1 MENIECPLCGEE
13 HPQGSRFCPTTGQSL
28 ENPTRAPSRDS
39 DPQEKS
45 VEIKQIDP
53 EEKPIFLT
61 EMSPVALDLEG
72 WMDDD
77 ALRAALEG
85 LVSRNR
91 DGQARQLLDVL
102 TQEPDNATA
111 WIWLAREAQA
121 GVEKRACLQKALQLE
136 PEHAAAR
143 LAWTDLDPLPTRQ
156 ESAAVYEGGKVE
168 SDGDDEPHAALEE
181 EEAPPEEDYSGIEL
195 PEEAL
200 IQIVEAEDETPEP
213 ETSAGSGRVFE
224 SLLDIEPAMDLPE
237 DEPQP
242 APLAQDWQE
251 TTYEENVVDQTLE
264 AVISRPRRRAS
275 ASQITL
281 MVILALLLATN
292 IWTAL
297 SIVRLERTVE
307 ALETQTADT
316 NTLISAFQEMVVDL
330 LVRVD
335 MISPSGP

>member
-121 GVEKRACLQKALQLE
+121 GVLRLKLQRGWPGPTLTHCLPGKRAQPSTKGEKLSQMEMMSPMRHWRRKK
-136 PEHAAAR
+136 R
-143 LAWTDLDPLPTRQ
+143 RQ
-156 ESAAVYEGGKVE
+156 
-168 SDGDDEPHAALEE
+168 
-181 EEAPPEEDYSGIEL
+181 
-195 PEEAL
+195 
-200 IQIVEAEDETPEP
+200 
-213 ETSAGSGRVFE
+213 
-224 SLLDIEPAMDLPE
+224 
-237 DEPQP
+237 
-242 APLAQDWQE
+242 
-251 TTYEENVVDQTLE
+251 
-264 AVISRPRRRAS
+264 RR
-275 ASQITL
+275 I
-281 MVILALLLATN
+281 IP
-292 IWTAL
+292 AL
-297 SIVRLERTVE
+297 S
-307 ALETQTADT
+307 
-316 NTLISAFQEMVVDL
+316 
-330 LVRVD
+330 
-335 MISPSGP
+335 SPKKR